1 MFLLVENW
9 GIIFYMIKNDSP
21 FGEQVLDTISK
32 ISKRN
37 TPPDLEIIFKHI
49 SSNSASNICMNDV
62 KEKLQE
68 RMDNSKIEKRKVYH
82 GLDSYF
88 IINIATRMIAGNQ
101 GIFGTQDSFHSTG
114 PNTTAGDSGNP

>member
-1 MFLLVENW
+1 
-9 GIIFYMIKNDSP
+9 
-21 FGEQVLDTISK
+21 
-32 ISKRN
+32 
-37 TPPDLEIIFKHI
+37 
-49 SSNSASNICMNDV
+49 MNDV

-114 PNTTAGDSGNP
+114 PNTTAGDSVETPKIKNTSTPPLSKVHAEDFTARFVEMKAFFYERNFRT

>member
-1 MFLLVENW
+1 
-9 GIIFYMIKNDSP
+9 
-21 FGEQVLDTISK
+21 
-32 ISKRN
+32 
-37 TPPDLEIIFKHI
+37 
-49 SSNSASNICMNDV
+49 MNDV

-68 RMDNSKIEKRKVYH
+68 LIDISKIEKRTANQ
-82 GLDSYF
+82 GFDSYF